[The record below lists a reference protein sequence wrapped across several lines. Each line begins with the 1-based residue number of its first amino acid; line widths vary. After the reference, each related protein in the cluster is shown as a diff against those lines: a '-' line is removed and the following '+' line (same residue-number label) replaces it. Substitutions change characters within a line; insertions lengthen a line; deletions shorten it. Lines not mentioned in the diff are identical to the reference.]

1 MRRHNLYSQYT
12 TISLIVIRKM
22 SACKDMFLRS
32 GVRQLVKARAKEKMK
47 KCLEFGTL
55 LHEKCHAGEVN
66 YKTEF

>member
-1 MRRHNLYSQYT
+1 
-12 TISLIVIRKM
+12 M
-22 SACKDMFLRS
+22 SVCKDMFLRS

>member
-1 MRRHNLYSQYT
+1 
-12 TISLIVIRKM
+12 M

-66 YKTEF
+66 YTIKGFKEFFKRQ